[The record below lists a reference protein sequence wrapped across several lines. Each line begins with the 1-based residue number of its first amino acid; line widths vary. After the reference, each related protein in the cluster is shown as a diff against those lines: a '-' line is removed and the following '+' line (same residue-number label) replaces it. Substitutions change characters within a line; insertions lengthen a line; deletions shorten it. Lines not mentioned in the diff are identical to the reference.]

1 MARKSKKIKKPKA
14 VRKKRRTRKKIPVDI
29 KKFLSPSGRKLKLV
43 IIILLFMWLLPG
55 LFNGYISTPILRGEC
70 PIYSSIEESFDS
82 VVTSCAG
89 SFGKLFILDITF
101 QLLMVYLLACLLV
114 SWFK

>member
-1 MARKSKKIKKPKA
+1 

-29 KKFLSPSGRKLKLV
+29 KKFLSPSGRKLGRKLELV

-101 QLLMVYLLACLLV
+101 QLLMVIV
-114 SWFK
+114 